1 MRPSQLRLVMPF
13 GKYKGMHVDEIPVEY
28 LHWLWNN
35 VSLFDPLKSVVHYLL
50 FGFDMPTVNTVN
62 DIPET
67 DEISRI
73 YKQLAMKW
81 HPDRGGT
88 KEAMQAINEFR
99 EMLKDIKTEVC

>member
-1 MRPSQLRLVMPF
+1 MNNQRIRFQMRMPF
-13 GKYKGMHVDEIPVEY
+13 GKYKGLMVEEVPIEY
-28 LHWLWNN
+28 LHWLWSN
-35 VSLFDPLKSVVHYLL
+35 VSLFDPLKSEVHFQIY
-50 FGFDMPTVNTVN
+50 GFDLPTANTVN
-62 DIPET
+62 DIPEN

-99 EMLKDIKTEVC
+99 EMLKDVKCT